1 MAERLQKRPAAI
13 RIGISGWR
21 YDPWRGNFYPGDLP
35 ASHELAYASHQ
46 VCTVEINGTFY
57 SLQKPQNFADWRDAT
72 PGGFVFAVKA
82 PRFLTHI
89 LRLKNIDEP
98 LANFLAS
105 GVLALREKLGPM
117 LWQLPPTLQFDP
129 ARLEAFLDKLPPD
142 TEAAARL
149 AHRHGPRMR
158 GRSLVDT
165 DARRP
170 LRHALEIRHPSFACA
185 EFVDLLRRH
194 NVALVT
200 ADTAGKWPLLEDAT
214 ADFAYIRLHGDKVL
228 YSSGYTAEAI
238 ADWARRIDAWA
249 RGATPRGARL
259 AGPRTRNRGPRDVY
273 CYFDNDMKVMAPR
286 DARALMAALKLP
298 MQPIEPARDGTAV
311 ADVHTEGTV
320 PSSPIPR
327 KFAAANAGDPAA
339 TARSMS

>member
-1 MAERLQKRPAAI
+1 MAERRRKRPAAV

-21 YDPWRGNFYPGDLP
+21 YDPWRGTFYPDELP
-35 ASHELAYASHQ
+35 ASLELAYASHQ

-57 SLQKPQNFADWRDAT
+57 SLQKPQHFEAWHDTT
-72 PGGFVFAVKA
+72 PGGFIFAVKA

-117 LWQLPPTLQFDP
+117 LWQLPPTMQWDP
-129 ARLEAFLDKLPPD
+129 ARIEAFLDKLPRD

-158 GRSLVDT
+158 GRSLVDA

-170 LRHALEIRHPSFACA
+170 LRHAVEVRHPSFACA
-185 EFVDLLRRH
+185 EFVELLRRH

-249 RGATPRGARL
+249 RGVTPRGARL
-259 AGPRTRNRGPRDVY
+259 AGPRAGSRGPRDVY

-286 DARALMAALKLP
+286 DARALMTALKLP
-298 MQPIEPARDGTAV
+298 MHPVEPGGNGTAV
-311 ADVHTEGTV
+311 AEPHKEGTALT
-320 PSSPIPR
+320 SPIPR

>member
-1 MAERLQKRPAAI
+1 MAERPKTRPSAI

-21 YDPWRGNFYPGDLP
+21 YDPWRGTFYPPDLP
-35 ASHELAYASHQ
+35 AARELSYASHQ

-57 SLQKPQNFADWRDAT
+57 SLQRPESFAAWHDET

-89 LRLKNIDEP
+89 LRLRNVEEP

-117 LWQLPPTLQFDP
+117 LWQLPPTMQWD
-129 ARLEAFLDKLPPD
+129 RSRIEAFLDMLPRD
-142 TEAAARL
+142 TEAAARI

-158 GRSLVDT
+158 GRSFVDT

-170 LRHALEIRHPSFACA
+170 LRHAMEVRHPSFACP
-185 EFVDLLRRH
+185 EFIDVLRQH
-194 NVALVT
+194 GVALVT

-214 ADFAYIRLHGDKVL
+214 ADFAYIRLHGDKEL
-228 YSSGYTAEAI
+228 YSSGYTPQSI
-238 ADWARRIDAWA
+238 ADWARRIHAWS
-249 RGATPRGARL
+249 RGTTPRGARL
-259 AGPRTRNRGPRDVY
+259 AGRRIRATPPRDVY

-298 MQPIEPARDGTAV
+298 MRPLEPGEDGTSI
-311 ADVHTEGTV
+311 ADGQG
-320 PSSPIPR
+320 PG
-327 KFAAANAGDPAA
+327 AGNS
-339 TARSMS
+339 RN